1 MEMPKIEFDNTEI
14 EILTKL
20 VLDKLDDPEI
30 SGYDMIDFGHILGKL
45 MLENNHE

>member
-1 MEMPKIEFDNTEI
+1 MPKIDFTDNEL

-45 MLENNHE
+45 MLEENHT

>member
-1 MEMPKIEFDNTEI
+1 MPSIEFTNTEI
-14 EILTKL
+14 DILTKL

-45 MLENNHE
+45 MLEENHE

>member
-1 MEMPKIEFDNTEI
+1 MPKIEFDNTEI